1 MNAMPI
7 RDNPR
12 ETHDRAFRPQV
23 TGADIAALL
32 HPACAAR
39 DITMIHILD
48 EIVLAPRHLAT
59 VLSLLESQY
68 LPGSAARGLA
78 LLQRW
83 VSPPVALEDAPNTLW
98 LLWQVADAP
107 AYYAMRASIDAPALA
122 FWSTVSTLCDT
133 RRRHVMADAACGLP
147 QRKEPCDAA

>member
-1 MNAMPI
+1 
-7 RDNPR
+7 
-12 ETHDRAFRPQV
+12 
-23 TGADIAALL
+23 
-32 HPACAAR
+32 
-39 DITMIHILD
+39 MIHILD
-48 EIVLAPRHLAT
+48 EIVLAPRHLPT

-107 AYYAMRASIDAPALA
+107 AYYAMRASIDAPVLA
-122 FWSTVSTLCDT
+122 FWSTVDTLCEA
-133 RRRHVMADAACGLP
+133 RRRHVMADATPALP
-147 QRKEPCDAA
+147 QRKEHCDAA